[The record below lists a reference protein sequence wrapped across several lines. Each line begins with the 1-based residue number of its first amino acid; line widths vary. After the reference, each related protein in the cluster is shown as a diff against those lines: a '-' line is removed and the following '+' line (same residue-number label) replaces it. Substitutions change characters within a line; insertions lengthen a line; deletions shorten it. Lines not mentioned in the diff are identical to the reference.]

1 MSNDAHPERPRKV
14 CFLLHVKPDRLDEYR
29 ASHEAV
35 WPDMLRELQ
44 RAGRHN
50 YSLFLRDD
58 GLLVGYFET
67 TEPDDGDA
75 YLASSEVASKWEA
88 TMAPLFFDDDSRPD
102 QSIERLTQV
111 FDLEGQ
117 LRTAGGR

>member
-1 MSNDAHPERPRKV
+1 MSNEPEKARPRKV
-14 CFLLHVKPDRLDEYR
+14 CFLLHVKPERIDDYC
-29 ASHEAV
+29 ASHEQV

-50 YSLFLRDD
+50 YSLFLRED

-67 TEPDDGDA
+67 TEPDDGEA
-75 YLASSEVASKWEA
+75 YLAGSEIAARWEA
-88 TMAPLFFDDDSRPD
+88 TMAQYFFDDDTRPD
-102 QSIERLTQV
+102 QAIERLIQV

-117 LRTAGGR
+117 LRIAES

>member
-1 MSNDAHPERPRKV
+1 MPEESGGTRPRKV
-14 CFLLHVKPDRLDEYR
+14 CFLLHVKPERIDDYR
-29 ASHEAV
+29 ASHEQV
-35 WPDMLRELQ
+35 WPDMLRELH

-67 TEPDDGDA
+67 TEPDEGDA
-75 YLASSEVASKWEA
+75 YLGASEIAARWEA
-88 TMAPLFFDDDSRPD
+88 TMAQYFFDDDSRPD
-102 QSIERLTQV
+102 QAIERLTQV

-117 LRTAGGR
+117 LRSAAS

>member
-1 MSNDAHPERPRKV
+1 MANESAELHPRKI
-14 CFLLHVKPDRLDEYR
+14 CFLLHVKPDRIEDYR
-29 ASHEAV
+29 ASHEQV

-50 YSLFLRDD
+50 YSLFLRED

-75 YLASSEVASKWEA
+75 YLAASDVATRWEA
-88 TMAPLFFDDDSRPD
+88 TMAQYFFDDDARPD
-102 QSIERLTQV
+102 QAIERLPQV

-117 LRTAGGR
+117 LRTAES